1 MLGPAD
7 SRRRWFGLFYLL
19 VAGGLLVWGQTILEP
34 HLGKGLGFI
43 LYWLT
48 CFLFTALAILTAL
61 LDLWIVRTRA
71 RVEKKRL
78 LRQSGI
84 EPQPTAKDRETH
96 DIVKRDGN

>member
-1 MLGPAD
+1 M
-7 SRRRWFGLFYLL
+7 FYLL
-19 VAGGLLVWGQTILEP
+19 IAGGLLIWGQTILEP
-34 HLGKGLGFI
+34 RLGKGLGFI
-43 LYWLT
+43 LYWFV

-84 EPQPTAKDRETH
+84 GAEPPPCVGKQAPEDKE
-96 DIVKRDGN
+96 KRSVG